1 MAIKALTAVAPRA
14 RHPIAPARISRSPV
28 CDWRE
33 LLASQDAETIWHRLS
48 ALVRLGLPDHT
59 AEHNAITQEI
69 FLDLLSGTRINT
81 YLEQGYSSEEI
92 RQEIKALI
100 ASVKGSS
107 QSD

>member
-14 RHPIAPARISRSPV
+14 RRPIAPARIPRSPV

-33 LLASQDAETIWHRLS
+33 LLIRQDAETLWQRLS
-48 ALVRLGLPDHT
+48 ALVRSDNPEQT
-59 AEHNAITQEI
+59 AEHAAITQEI

-92 RQEIKALI
+92 RQEIKTI
-100 ASVKGSS
+100 I
-107 QSD
+107 SDAKRSRIKD